1 MESASSC
8 YNREKGDAMKILIL
22 ENDEK
27 EKTALVHTLEHRGH
41 TVVSADSSGQ
51 LWNTLQQED
60 GFEFLIINKDRMEAG
75 DTQLFNR
82 IRTAYP
88 STLIYILL
96 ITVNVSEQEKDAD
109 DILYRPYTDS
119 DLKNRISV
127 AERFISLTNKM
138 VALQRKI
145 ENQEAFD
152 GLTGFM
158 NRPAFLRQSAG
169 ELERSRRASHSMSV
183 VALDIDNFT
192 IINDRFGKKIGHDV
206 LQVAAESIRDKS
218 RPYDCI
224 GRWAGDEFVLALP
237 GVIGADAE
245 KVALRIMAGIVDTR
259 IEVPNEEPLNV
270 QASAGIASL
279 MRITA
284 NTEIEPLIL
293 SAREALARAK
303 QQGGNQVYTNYL

>member
-1 MESASSC
+1 MEKRC
-8 YNREKGDAMKILIL
+8 AMNILVL
-22 ENDEK
+22 ENDPK
-27 EKTALVHTLEHRGH
+27 ELAVIQQALSGQSNQITPVGSSAQVLQALQGGNVRF
-41 TVVSADSSGQ
+41 VIADSDNTDLLQSQ
-51 LWNTLQQED
+51 L
-60 GFEFLIINKDRMEAG
+60 IP
-75 DTQLFNR
+75 R
-82 IRTAYP
+82 IRELQTAEPVYVLVVT
-88 STLIYILL
+88 S
-96 ITVNVSEQEKDAD
+96 KDGVVTGMD
-109 DILYRPYTDS
+109 DVLHRPYIAA
-119 DLKNRISV
+119 DLKNRIDI
-127 AERFISLTNKM
+127 AERIMVLTSRLAKARAQM
-138 VALQRKI
+138 ESQA
-145 ENQEAFD
+145 AFD
-152 GLTGFM
+152 SLTGFM
-158 NRPAFLRQSAG
+158 NRTGFLRQAAG

-192 IINDRFGKKIGHDV
+192 IINDRFGKKIGDDV

>member
-1 MESASSC
+1 
-8 YNREKGDAMKILIL
+8 MKILIL

-27 EKTALVHTLEHRGH
+27 EKTALVRTLEHRGH
-41 TVVSADSSGQ
+41 TVVSVDSSGQ
-51 LWNTLQQED
+51 LWNALQQED
-60 GFEFLIINKDRMEAG
+60 GFQFLIINKDRVEAG

-88 STLIYILL
+88 NTLIYILL
-96 ITVNVSEQEKDAD
+96 VTMNVSEQEKDAD
-109 DILYRPYTDS
+109 DILYRPYTDA

-127 AERFISLTNKM
+127 AERFISLTDKL

-145 ENQEAFD
+145 ESQESFD

-183 VALDIDNFT
+183 VALDIDNFR
-192 IINDRFGKKIGHDV
+192 IINDRFGNKIGDAV

-224 GRWAGDEFVLALP
+224 GRWAGDEFILALP
-237 GVIGADAE
+237 GVIGVDAE